1 MELQIENLKKNY
13 GKKEALKGVS
23 MNLSE
28 GIYGLLGPNGAGKST
43 LMNILTGNL
52 TATGG
57 VIRLDGEEIGS
68 MGAAF
73 RKRLG
78 YMPQQQAFYPNFTAE
93 QFLFYIASLRKM
105 EKKRAA
111 ERISEIL
118 EKVEL
123 SDVRRKQ
130 IGSFSGGM
138 RQRLLFAQSILDEPD
153 ILVLDEPSAGL
164 DPKQRIALR
173 NLIGELSLNKIVI
186 ISTHI
191 VSDVECIAKE
201 FLLLSNGELVG
212 QGTHRDLT
220 QPLEEQVWEVSV
232 TQEELALA
240 QRHGEVCSVMRA
252 TGNSFLIRMIAKD
265 SPPFPHKPVAPS
277 LEDVYLSHF
286 GA

>member
-1 MELQIENLKKNY
+1 MELKIENLKKNY

-23 MNLSE
+23 MTLSE

-212 QGTHRDLT
+212 QGTHRELT
-220 QPLEEQVWEVSV
+220 EPLEEQVWEVAV
-232 TQEELALA
+232 TQEELSLA

-252 TGNSFLIRMIAKD
+252 TGNSFLIRMIAKNP
-265 SPPFPHKPVAPS
+265 PPFPCKPVTPS

>member
-23 MNLSE
+23 VTLSE

-52 TATGG
+52 TATSGT
-57 VIRLDGEEIGS
+57 ICLDGAQIGS

-73 RKRLG
+73 RRRLG

-105 EKKRAA
+105 EKKRAT
-111 ERISEIL
+111 ERISELL

-123 SDVRRKQ
+123 SDVRRKR

-201 FLLLSNGELVG
+201 FLLLSDGRLVG
-212 QGTHRDLT
+212 RGTHCELT
-220 QPLEEQVWEVSV
+220 QPLENQAWEVVV
-232 TQEELALA
+232 TQEELPQA
-240 QRHGEVCSVMRA
+240 QRCGEVCNVMRA
-252 TGNSFLIRMIAKD
+252 TDNSFRIRMIAKD
-265 SPPFPHKPVAPS
+265 PPPFPHTPVAPS